1 MRILVVDDDFVS
13 RKKME
18 IIMQNFGDCDSA
30 KNGEDAV
37 GIFMMACESRSPYDV
52 IALDISMP
60 DVDGFEVLSKIRE
73 IEDSH
78 NIKAEKRVKV
88 IMVTAK
94 SDKATVVEC
103 FQSGCNDYI
112 VKPVNWKIVFNKLVK
127 LKILK
132 FSQ

>member
-1 MRILVVDDDFVS
+1 MKILVVDDDFVS

-18 IIMQNFGDCDSA
+18 IIMQNFGDCDTA

-37 GIFMMACESRSPYDV
+37 GIFKLACETGSPYEV

-60 DVDGFEVLSKIRE
+60 DIDGFEVLTKIRE
-73 IEDSH
+73 IED
-78 NIKAEKRVKV
+78 ACGVDPGRRAKV

-103 FQSGCNDYI
+103 VQTGCNDYI

-127 LKILK
+127 LKVLK
-132 FSQ
+132 FAQ

>member
-37 GIFMMACESRSPYDV
+37 GIFTMAFESRSPYDV

-60 DVDGFEVLSKIRE
+60 DVDGFEVLSRIRE
-73 IEDSH
+73 IEDSRS
-78 NIKAEKRVKV
+78 IEAEKRVKV

-103 FQSGCNDYI
+103 VQSGCDDYI

-132 FSQ
+132 FA